1 MTTFGKL
8 GEWLAKALPP
18 PGGIDCRSVL
28 AQLYE
33 YIDGEL
39 DEQTITRIRKHLKL
53 CKKCYPRYDFERA
66 FLHFLSDHGRTS
78 ASPELRRKIF
88 ARLLEEEFEG

>member
-1 MTTFGKL
+1 MTVFGRL
-8 GEWLAKALPP
+8 GEWLEKAMPS
-18 PGGIDCRSVL
+18 PGGIDCQSVL

-39 DEQTITRIRKHLKL
+39 DDETVKRIRKHLKI
-53 CKKCYPRYDFERA
+53 CKKCYPRYNFERA
-66 FLHFLSDHGRTS
+66 FLHFLSNQRRMS
-78 ASPELRRKIF
+78 APPELRRKIF